1 MLSCLEF
8 AKSPGDWQWR
18 CRTFRLRRTAAC
30 VQTSSS
36 CRSSNVAPQPPRI
49 RAPPTQADPA
59 PRQAPPDPAPAASPG
74 NISTLSYEPRPSRPL
89 EKAADRI
96 SSEAVPARSQAQ
108 CQNGRACPR
117 RASPSPPMT
126 RPGSRPMRGQSPL
139 LESLGRNRAA
149 RAALYT

>member
-8 AKSPGDWQWR
+8 AKSAGDWQWR

-49 RAPPTQADPA
+49 GAPPTRADPA
-59 PRQAPPDPAPAASPG
+59 PRQAPRDPAPAASPG
-74 NISTLSYEPRPSRPL
+74 NILTLSYEPQPSRPL
-89 EKAADRI
+89 EKSCG
-96 SSEAVPARSQAQ
+96 SSFERSGPPSAMPKW
-108 CQNGRACPR
+108 RACPR

-126 RPGSRPMRGQSPL
+126 RPGSRARRRGQSPL